1 VTTRLATPSD
11 TRELASMLA
20 RAFEDDPI
28 YLWSFGESN
37 LQWSRRFFRWQLR
50 RLLSQRA
57 TWTTDTRGGA
67 AVWALPDQWRETTA
81 ELLRLIV
88 ITTPAIRKRL
98 RAVVTGLALI
108 DERHPVEPHLYL
120 ALLGVEPEQQGH
132 GIGSALLAPGLE
144 LCDRNGLPAYLETGR
159 ERNVGFYL
167 RHGFA
172 ETGRVDVPGGPRVWT
187 LWREPR

>member
-1 VTTRLATPSD
+1 MTTRLATSND
-11 TRELASMLA
+11 TRQLAQVLA

-50 RLLSQRA
+50 RLMPQHV
-57 TWTTDTRGGA
+57 TWTTGDREGA

-98 RAVVTGLALI
+98 RAVVSGLTLI
-108 DERHPVEPHLYL
+108 DERHPSEPHLYL
-120 ALLGVEPEQQGH
+120 ALLGVEPNRQGQ
-132 GIGSALLAPGLE
+132 GLGSQLLAPGLE
-144 LCDRNGLPAYLETGR
+144 LCDREGIPAYLETAKA
-159 ERNVGFYL
+159 RNLDFYA
-167 RHGFA
+167 RHGFI
-172 ETGRVDVPGGPRVWT
+172 ERGRVDVPGGPPVWT

>member
-1 VTTRLATPSD
+1 VTTRLATSND
-11 TRELASMLA
+11 TRELANVLA
-20 RAFEDDPI
+20 RAFEHDPI

-50 RLLSQRA
+50 RLMPQRV
-57 TWTTDTRGGA
+57 TWTTPERGGA

-88 ITTPAIRKRL
+88 ITTPAIRRRL
-98 RAVVTGLALI
+98 RTVVAGLTLI

-120 ALLGVEPEQQGH
+120 ALLGVEPRHQGR
-132 GIGSALLAPGLE
+132 GIGSSLLAPGLE
-144 LCDRNGLPAYLETGR
+144 RCDREGLPAYLETGR
-159 ERNVGFYL
+159 ERNVDFYA
-167 RHGFA
+167 RHGFVQ
-172 ETGRVDVPGGPRVWT
+172 TGRVDVPDGPPVWT